1 MLCAFISSSHF
12 ILCWPVKIKTE
23 SDLCC
28 GFSEGWGVHA
38 AIGFASRSV
47 CDGGKGSLW
56 SAQVLPSTALLC
68 SHALPLD
75 FRCPRGT
82 GGSSLRPYVCCTIWQ
97 GTLTC
102 QCHLQ
107 GLLYFIQPQ
116 LSIRDTKI
124 LLLGK
129 CPAHWVSEFCT
140 HILCSSKILRM
151 VCLVFTGWSGILSSE
166 SPLSPFL
173 LQMPFRHFP

>member
-1 MLCAFISSSHF
+1 MQQLVLHQEVFVMEAKALCDQPRCCPAQPCCALMLFPWISGVLGAQSS
-12 ILCWPVKIKTE
+12 
-23 SDLCC
+23 
-28 GFSEGWGVHA
+28 A
-38 AIGFASRSV
+38 
-47 CDGGKGSLW
+47 GSW
-56 SAQVLPSTALLC
+56 
-68 SHALPLD
+68 
-75 FRCPRGT
+75 
-82 GGSSLRPYVCCTIWQ
+82 GSSLRPYVCCTIWQ

-129 CPAHWVSEFCT
+129 GPAHWVSEFCT